1 MCWGVVYVQHV
12 IYLYNRALL
21 GPSAEY
27 MQVVKSS
34 SPHLSSTKEEE
45 RIYGYS
51 NIILYKHLL
60 QIKFISSE
68 F

>member
-1 MCWGVVYVQHV
+1 MCWGVVYVQNV
-12 IYLYNRALL
+12 IYLYNNRALL
-21 GPSAEY
+21 GPSTEY

-51 NIILYKHLL
+51 NIILYTHLL
-60 QIKFISSE
+60 NKIYYK
-68 F
+68 